1 MQRMM
6 WVHAAHLLLSDKQ
19 QHQSA
24 TGSAPPTVRQLIR
37 VLRLYFKLINSTC
50 VQCRVHRLTAVYIAL
65 HTLTPVQL
73 HAYAHAHTQPLHC
86 NFLYNTV
93 TGTASATS
101 QLTSL
106 DTAGRPPLFYA
117 CANAH
122 TDCTLLLL
130 KISRD
135 SCHVADTG
143 GGDT

>member
-1 MQRMM
+1 MTCFMM
-6 WVHAAHLLLSDKQ
+6 
-19 QHQSA
+19 
-24 TGSAPPTVRQLIR
+24 
-37 VLRLYFKLINSTC
+37 Y
-50 VQCRVHRLTAVYIAL
+50 TAI
-65 HTLTPVQL
+65 
-73 HAYAHAHTQPLHC
+73 
-86 NFLYNTV
+86 
-93 TGTASATS
+93 TGTASGTS

-130 KISRD
+130 KVSRD